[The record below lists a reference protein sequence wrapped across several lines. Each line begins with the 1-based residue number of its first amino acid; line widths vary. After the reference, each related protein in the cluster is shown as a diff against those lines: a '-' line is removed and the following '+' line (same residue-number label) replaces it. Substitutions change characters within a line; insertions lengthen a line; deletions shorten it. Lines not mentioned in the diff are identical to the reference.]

1 MTEETIMFQKSDS
14 MSAPFPNSSLNP
26 EGGWSPLR
34 ATDPFIVPC
43 LPTCT
48 GATETPDRPVAAMN
62 GSDGTF
68 DQTLAEIRYLI
79 DFFDGCRS
87 QFA

>member
-1 MTEETIMFQKSDS
+1 MTVETIMFQASDLTS
-14 MSAPFPNSSLNP
+14 VPFPNSSLNP

-34 ATDPFIVPC
+34 ATDPFFVPC

-48 GATETPDRPVAAMN
+48 DAAETPDLPVVAMN
-62 GSDGTF
+62 GSDGAF
-68 DQTLAEIRYLI
+68 DQILAEIRYLI

-87 QFA
+87 QFV